1 MTNGADAR
9 SVNVQRKRKRHATGI
24 SWRLFGTL
32 ALFVILSLVI
42 IWIFQIGLLNNF
54 YEDSKLEEFAQTEN
68 EIFEFIGNEGRMALA
83 AERRSIETNT
93 CIRIFKVDKGL
104 AKEIVSADV
113 STDCTIHHTHDQAL
127 SRLYDKAVSHDGVYI
142 KKIIDPANK
151 KTALRTLYVAVK
163 TNVSQDKY
171 VIMMDSELI
180 PLNATVTA
188 LRRQFGWIMCILI
201 MGALIV
207 ALAVSKII
215 CMPLQKMSRSARRL
229 ATGDYKTEFAGGG
242 YKEAE
247 ELAEALNYAAEELAK
262 NDDLQH
268 ELVANISHDLR
279 TPLTMIKGYSE
290 VMRDIPGENTPENV
304 QVIIDETERL
314 TELVNDMLDLSK
326 IRAGTRKPELES
338 FNLTETVRSV
348 MKRYEKL
355 TEKDNYVISFD
366 ASEDV
371 YVNADRTMILQ
382 VIYNLINNALNYTGD
397 NKRVSIV
404 QSVWDDNKVRI
415 SVIDTG
421 AGISD
426 EDLPHIWDRYY
437 KVDKVHKR
445 AKIGTGLGLSIVK
458 GILEAHGCAYGV
470 ESRVDEG
477 SNFWFEMETFRSVS
491 CDEIKP

>member
-1 MTNGADAR
+1 MTNANDVK
-9 SVNVQRKRKRHATGI
+9 SVNLRNKRKRRATGI

-42 IWIFQIGLLNNF
+42 IWVFQIGLLNEF

-68 EIFEFIGNEGRMALA
+68 EIFEFIGNEERMADA
-83 AERRSIETNT
+83 AERRSSETNT
-93 CIRIFKVDKGL
+93 CIRVFKVTDST
-104 AKEIVSADV
+104 AQEIISADV
-113 STDCTIHHTHDQAL
+113 NIECTIHQMHEQGL
-127 SRLYDKAVSHDGVYI
+127 SRLYEKAVSHDGVYI
-142 KKIIDPANK
+142 KKIIDPTNK
-151 KTALRTLYVAVK
+151 ETALRTLYVAVK
-163 TNVSQDKY
+163 TTVSQEKY
-171 VIMMDSELI
+171 VVMMDSELI
-180 PLNATVTA
+180 PLTATVTA

-201 MGALIV
+201 MGALVV

-215 CMPLQKMSRSARRL
+215 CVPLQRMSRSARRL
-229 ATGDYKTEFAGGG
+229 ATGDYKTEFTGGG

-247 ELAEALNYAAEELAK
+247 ELAEALNYAAAELAK

-326 IRAGTRKPELES
+326 IRAGTRKPELEN
-338 FNLTETVRSV
+338 FNLTETVRAV
-348 MKRYEKL
+348 LKRYEKL
-355 TEKDNYVISFD
+355 TEKDNYVISFE
-366 ASEDV
+366 AEEDV
-371 YVNADRTMILQ
+371 YVTADRTMLLQ
-382 VIYNLINNALNYTGD
+382 VIYNLTNNALNYTGED
-397 NKRVSIV
+397 KRVSIV
-404 QSVWDDNKVRI
+404 QSVWDNKVRI

-421 AGISD
+421 EGIAD

-477 SNFWFEMETFRSVS
+477 SNFWFEMEMFRSVA
-491 CDEIKP
+491 CDEISP